1 MEILFDEYKILNISE
16 LKNKLFCTFTKK
28 DKLHESVDYIRS
40 NYNILYNK
48 IFVLQSTGTSE
59 LICTYNP
66 DYNNMNET
74 KIIENTIL
82 LHRKKETNTLYSINC
97 LNIILKNLNNGLIDR
112 ELQIDWELYR
122 NSILLTRKG
131 EFTKLDTS
139 IFSIIN
145 LN

>member
-1 MEILFDEYKILNISE
+1 
-16 LKNKLFCTFTKK
+16 
-28 DKLHESVDYIRS
+28 
-40 NYNILYNK
+40 
-48 IFVLQSTGTSE
+48 
-59 LICTYNP
+59 
-66 DYNNMNET
+66 MNET